1 MLNEPLRF
9 DVTDALES
17 NVTGLQPDTLYA
29 VQAAAITRK
38 GDGDRSQPV
47 KIKTPGGVPVRPTVT
62 LKYRPPCTIP
72 FDRKT

>member
-29 VQAAAITRK
+29 VQVAAITRK
-38 GDGDRSQPV
+38 GDGDRSFPV
-47 KIKTPGGVPVRPTVT
+47 KIKTPGGVPVRPVVN
-62 LKYRPPCTIP
+62 LKYLLLI
-72 FDRKT
+72 